1 METQRNDSSENRELE
16 ELDLEWDE
24 VDLEPLEEEPAE
36 EPIEEEPIEEE
47 PIEEEPMEEE
57 SAEEEPIE
65 ELIKEE
71 SAEREPELLE
81 EPIDGGTVEEPEVEV
96 TEEEISAEASGS
108 DAALQKIILQVDD
121 NGGDDAL
128 DLINVAEN
136 MGKSWKMFAW
146 LLVFAVSIGFFIAVL
161 SVGVKGLFGTGSY
174 ATAVIT
180 FSFDGIDEG
189 LDPNG
194 GLFDVNKIKST
205 AVIND
210 ALDELGWEGVNVD
223 NVRANLKLEGVIPDS
238 VKQQIAVINTVAE
251 SSPEYYA
258 NIEELNYFPSR
269 YTVTLYRCKGMSGDE
284 TRELL
289 DAVLSSYRKYFM
301 DSYADTSALGVVTD
315 VLDIQNYDYMQ
326 ASEILENQIDT
337 MQEYVDAK
345 MEQAPDFRANSTGLS
360 FSDLSSSI
368 KAVRSLD
375 LNNYISFVQSNNLTK
390 DAGTQVDYFNYQV
403 KQYTF
408 EIQELQNQLSNVE
421 RMITEYEKDP
431 VIVMSNQESVTET
444 TQTSEYY
451 DKLLEQ
457 KLDLNKQISERNT
470 DLNEAYNM
478 IASLNGGT
486 EGKEEDYAYAD
497 SLLAGLL
504 DTIQGWTGLVQR
516 TTEEYYEAEL
526 YADAYRIS
534 IPAQYTPIGGL
545 GELIKRMVIC
555 GGVAALFVILC
566 WAIAGLKTEIVKMRA
581 K

>member
-1 METQRNDSSENRELE
+1 METQRDNSSENKELE
-16 ELDLEWDE
+16 EFDLEWDE
-24 VDLEPLEEEPAE
+24 VDLELIEEDSMEEDSIEDAE
-36 EPIEEEPIEEE
+36 AEDIEEEPIEEAKAE
-47 PIEEEPMEEE
+47 DIEEELMEEAE
-57 SAEEEPIE
+57 SQAIE
-65 ELIKEE
+65 K
-71 SAEREPELLE
+71 
-81 EPIDGGTVEEPEVEV
+81 
-96 TEEEISAEASGS
+96 EISVEAA
-108 DAALQKIILQVDD
+108 DPDMAFQKIILQVDD
-121 NGGDDAL
+121 HEGDDAL
-128 DLINVAEN
+128 DLINVVGN

-146 LLVFAVSIGFFIAVL
+146 LLVFAVSIGFFIAIF
-161 SVGVKGLFGTGSY
+161 STGIKGLFGTGSY
-174 ATAVIT
+174 ASAVIT

-194 GLFDVNKIKST
+194 GLFNVNKIKST
-205 AVIND
+205 AVINA
-210 ALDELGWEGVNVD
+210 ALDDLGWEGVNVE
-223 NVRANLKLEGVIPDS
+223 NVRANLKLEGIIPDS
-238 VKQQIAVINTVAE
+238 VKQQIAIINTVAE

-289 DAVLSSYRKYFM
+289 DAILSSYREYFM

-326 ASEILENQIDT
+326 ASEILENQITT

-403 KQYTF
+403 KQYNF

-457 KLDLNKQISERNT
+457 KLELNRQISERNT

-478 IASLNGGT
+478 IASLNGGG

-497 SLLAGLL
+497 NLLVGLL
-504 DTIQGWTGLVQR
+504 DTIQGWTELVR
-516 TTEEYYEAEL
+516 KTTEEYFEAEL

-534 IPAQYTPIGGL
+534 IPAQYTPIGSL
-545 GELIKRMVIC
+545 GELIKRMIIC
-555 GGVAALFVILC
+555 GGAAALFVILC
-566 WAIAGLKTEIVKMRA
+566 WAAAGLKTEIVRMRA